1 VSVLNNGTAGHA
13 ITAKAELIERI
24 ASGGPAP
31 TPAPK
36 RLPVDTIQRIPELFQ
51 PRGSDEWRS
60 TAHINGL
67 SSSSANTKQANGAA
81 MMEAVLVFWAGDA
94 WVCLDGHHR
103 LEAISKKSRTGA
115 TIGVEVF
122 GGTVA
127 DAMMEATR
135 RNSRNKL
142 SMTEKDKSE
151 RAWQLFMTEAGT
163 HKSIA
168 EACGVASKTIQRMA
182 GAVRSYGTTEVAME
196 QLRRLRWWQVRELTN
211 PNAAAQLSFDE
222 RKAGR
227 IQRRAEVLGKA
238 INDEGPDI
246 VAEALMLRDPTFA
259 KAVMLQLRWIYM
271 RNNPFETG
279 PDGLPE
285 FTEDEPEGQPQDF

>member
-1 VSVLNNGTAGHA
+1 MSVLNQGTAGDA
-13 ITAKAELIERI
+13 IKAKAALIERI
-24 ASGGPAP
+24 AGGGAAP

-36 RLPVDTIQRIPELFQ
+36 RLPVDAIQRIPELFQ

-67 SSSSANTKQANGAA
+67 ASSSANARQADEAA
-81 MMEAVLVFWAGDA
+81 RMEAILIFWIGDA

-103 LEAISKKSRTGA
+103 LAAIAKKKKPGA

-122 GGTVA
+122 SGEVQ

-142 SMTEKDKSE
+142 AMNEKDKTE
-151 RAWQLFMTEAGT
+151 RAWQLFMSGAGT
-163 HKSIA
+163 HKAIA
-168 EACGVASKTIQRMA
+168 EACGVAPKTIQRMA
-182 GAVRSYGTTEVAME
+182 QAVKRYGVTDEAME
-196 QLRRLRWWQVRELTN
+196 RLRGFRWWQVRELTN
-211 PNAAAQLSFDE
+211 PSATGKLSFDE
-222 RKAGR
+222 MKDGR

-238 INDEGPDI
+238 IKDDTPDT
-246 VAEALMLRDPTFA
+246 VAAALMLHDPVFA
-259 KAVMLQLRWIYM
+259 KSVMLQLRTLYV
-271 RNNPFETG
+271 RDNPIDLG

-285 FTEDEPEGQPQDF
+285 FPEDEPEGEPLEF